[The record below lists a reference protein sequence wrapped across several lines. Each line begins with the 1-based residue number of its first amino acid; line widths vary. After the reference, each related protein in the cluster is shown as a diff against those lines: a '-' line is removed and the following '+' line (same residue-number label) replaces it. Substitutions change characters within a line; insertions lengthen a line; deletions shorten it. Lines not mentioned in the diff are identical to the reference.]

1 MALDAI
7 AVRAVTEEL
16 KKSIIGG
23 RIDKIHQP
31 EKDEICIHIRTYEE
45 NFRLVLSASS
55 SQPRV
60 HLTSTQKENPK
71 TPPMFC
77 MLLRKHLGSGKITGV
92 EQIGF
97 ERIVEFTIE
106 SYDELG
112 DLTEKKLIVEI
123 MGRHSNIILTNSEN
137 KIIDCIKHIDF
148 TISSVRQVLP
158 GIMYEYPPAQE
169 KTPLSDID
177 ENVSVSLVQRGKQM
191 KKAILDSVSGI
202 SPLTAAELIYSV
214 SGSADLRCE
223 EVSDINSYQKEL
235 YKLKQKT
242 LNNEFTPC
250 LIIESS
256 TGKILDFSAVDI
268 KQYEALAE
276 IKYFET
282 INEAMESFYTGR
294 DKAERMKQKSAG
306 LVKLLN
312 TNIERCSKKL
322 VILTNTLS
330 EAKNKEQQ
338 KIFGD
343 LITASLYNINPGDK
357 EIEVQNF
364 YEPDYPIVKIKLDP
378 SRSPNENAQ
387 LYYKKYRKLKNA
399 ELEVQTQL
407 EENKKNLD
415 YLESTL
421 VAVENAESESD
432 LNAIR
437 SELAEEGYLKRVTAK
452 KTARQAAS
460 KPMHF
465 VSEDGFDIY
474 IGKNNTQN
482 DYLTLKFA
490 NSNDI
495 WFHTKNIH
503 GSHVIIKLGID
514 KDVPENT
521 MRQAARAAAYFSKGR
536 QSSQVAVDYTFIKN
550 VKKPNGAK
558 PGMVIYDSY
567 NTVYVTPEE
576 PKDIS

>member
-1 MALDAI
+1 
-7 AVRAVTEEL
+7 
-16 KKSIIGG
+16 
-23 RIDKIHQP
+23 
-31 EKDEICIHIRTYEE
+31 
-45 NFRLVLSASS
+45 
-55 SQPRV
+55 
-60 HLTSTQKENPK
+60 
-71 TPPMFC
+71 
-77 MLLRKHLGSGKITGV
+77 
-92 EQIGF
+92 
-97 ERIVEFTIE
+97 
-106 SYDELG
+106 
-112 DLTEKKLIVEI
+112 
-123 MGRHSNIILTNSEN
+123 
-137 KIIDCIKHIDF
+137 
-148 TISSVRQVLP
+148 
-158 GIMYEYPPAQE
+158 
-169 KTPLSDID
+169 
-177 ENVSVSLVQRGKQM
+177 
-191 KKAILDSVSGI
+191 
-202 SPLTAAELIYSV
+202 
-214 SGSADLRCE
+214 
-223 EVSDINSYQKEL
+223 
-235 YKLKQKT
+235 
-242 LNNEFTPC
+242 
-250 LIIESS
+250 
-256 TGKILDFSAVDI
+256 
-268 KQYEALAE
+268 
-276 IKYFET
+276 
-282 INEAMESFYTGR
+282 MESFYTGR